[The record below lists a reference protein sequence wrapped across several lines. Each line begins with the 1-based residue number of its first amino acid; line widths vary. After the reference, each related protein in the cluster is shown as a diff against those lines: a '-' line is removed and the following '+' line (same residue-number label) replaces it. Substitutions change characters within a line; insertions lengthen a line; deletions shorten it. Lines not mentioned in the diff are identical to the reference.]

1 MAKAPLTARIK
12 DAYKDG
18 VVFYTQATTIS
29 FTELIDVYGSDGQLL
44 PLSKP
49 SSFGPLPPEVTGPLG
64 VSLPPYDYT
73 FLRFSIVSGFPS
85 GYSTLGSTDHITN
98 DQGIA
103 IAGDMYPPTLE
114 TSASATPGVY
124 QGLLKV
130 ELLGSKNLQ
139 ISGNYYQNFSH
150 ISITYVTLPIIVEE
164 TPTVAIGAQE
174 PTIIRNGDL
183 LMDVGVS
190 QNIKVTFNSIYQTF
204 YTRVTGLPAGMR
216 YTGSPD
222 GFLSG
227 FISGVPL
234 ASGSY
239 NVTISTTYKASE
251 GGETLN
257 TSKTIVYTVNEP
269 NAPTI
274 LLGNQNLTSG
284 QSVNL
289 PLRASDVSAII
300 GWSATGLPAGLTC
313 GTGAIAAIT
322 GTPTT
327 AGTYNSTISLSCRK
341 INSSETITVTKPVT
355 FTIS

>member
-1 MAKAPLTARIK
+1 MGRTLKNMAKEPLTARIK

-18 VVFYTQATTIS
+18 VIFYTKATSIS
-29 FTELIDVYGSDGQLL
+29 FTELVDVYGSAGQLL
-44 PLSKP
+44 PLRQL
-49 SSFGPLPPEVTGPLG
+49 SSGGSE
-64 VSLPPYDYT
+64 PPYNYT
-73 FLRFSIVSGFPS
+73 FLRFSIVSGFPF
-85 GYSTLGSTDHITN
+85 GYSTQGSSDMVTEYDGYDIP
-98 DQGIA
+98 
-103 IAGDMYPPTLE
+103 GDTYSSTLE
-114 TSASATPGVY
+114 TSAAATPGVY

-130 ELLGSKNLQ
+130 ELLGWRQ
-139 ISGNYYQNFSH
+139 YYAQV
-150 ISITYVTLPIIVEE
+150 ISITYVTLPIVVEE
-164 TPTVAIGAQE
+164 TPTVATGDQE
-174 PTIIRNGDL
+174 STIIRNGNL

-190 QNIKVTFNSIYQTF
+190 QNIKVTFNSVYQTF

-227 FISGVPL
+227 FISGAPL

-239 NVTISTTYKASE
+239 NVTISTSYKASE

-257 TSKTIVYTVNEP
+257 TSKTIVYTVNDP
-269 NAPTI
+269 NAPAI
-274 LLGNQNLTSG
+274 LIEDQNLTSG

-313 GTGAIAAIT
+313 GTGVSAAIT